1 MKINTAGDLLPSIAG
16 GLALVVWLPARS
28 HALTS
33 LTCWSIFVKKKKK
46 KICIQAREVPENSRG
61 VSGMFFFF
69 GGGGIAEFSAFC
81 ALVHSWR
88 K

>member
-46 KICIQAREVPENSRG
+46 KICVKAREVPENSRG
-61 VSGMFFFF
+61 VSGMFFF
-69 GGGGIAEFSAFC
+69 GGGWGYCGVFRVLCFSPFLA
-81 ALVHSWR
+81 
-88 K
+88 

>member
-61 VSGMFFFF
+61 VSGMFFFL

>member
-46 KICIQAREVPENSRG
+46 KICVQAREVPENSRG
-61 VSGMFFFF
+61 VSGMFCF
-69 GGGGIAEFSAFC
+69 GGGGWGYCGVFRVLCFSPFLA
-81 ALVHSWR
+81 
-88 K
+88 

>member
-46 KICIQAREVPENSRG
+46 KICVQAREVPKNSRG
-61 VSGMFFFF
+61 VSGMFCF
-69 GGGGIAEFSAFC
+69 GGGGGVGVLRSFPRSV
-81 ALVHSWR
+81 L
-88 K
+88 

>member
-1 MKINTAGDLLPSIAG
+1 MKINTAGELLPSIAG

-46 KICIQAREVPENSRG
+46 KICVQAREVPENSRG
-61 VSGMFFFF
+61 VSGMFFFW
-69 GGGGIAEFSAFC
+69 GGGGVGVLRSFPRSV
-81 ALVHSWR
+81 L
-88 K
+88 